1 MKNFQFYAAIA
12 AMIFCCGC
20 GYTCGSI
27 AHPQLKTVAVAP
39 VINDTTSYNSSAILR
54 GLLSE
59 RFTTDGSMQLKTME
73 TADCIVYAKITDV
86 RYQAIDYGVASNGD
100 DTYLANEWRC
110 EADVEFSVV
119 LPGRGK
125 PLIANRKVTGKTKFI
140 NGPDMETSRNNALRQ
155 ALFSATKTIVSS
167 ITEGW

>member
-1 MKNFQFYAAIA
+1 MKKFQFTAALA
-12 AMIFCCGC
+12 ALLLSCGC

-54 GLLSE
+54 GLLAE
-59 RFTTDGSMQLKTME
+59 RFTTDGSMQLKTIE
-73 TADCIVYAKITDV
+73 TADCIVYARITDI
-86 RYQAIDYGVASNGD
+86 RYVAIDYGTASDGD
-100 DTYLANEWRC
+100 DTFLANEWKC

-125 PLIANRKVTGKTKFI
+125 PLISNRKVTGKTKFL
-140 NGPDMETSRNNALRQ
+140 NGPDMENSRNNALRQ
-155 ALFSATKTIVSS
+155 ALFAATKTIVSN